1 MQAAELLLA
10 PSDDEEPEPPD
21 VDSVVVE
28 EGIEET
34 VEEAVEDECWEED
47 IEEEGEEEEWSE
59 EGEEEGEEE
68 DEEMDEEWWRGQ
80 EQEEIGLQE
89 LIKEDVEEVVNVR
102 GEDLAE
108 RSEVNVGHE
117 REEKREKAYGKTAVS
132 KRTKGSEGEVKE
144 RPIQS
149 VSRWTNVKGQVRWV
163 GWNWDLVRG
172 QQETC
177 GQADTSTSGVI
188 SSNGDGNPSPSTSAI
203 LSELSSHLS
212 LRFLG
217 VHPFPT
223 TPHPFVHPR
232 LFAPSLFPCPP
243 SSPLP
248 FPLDT
253 GWRGAA
259 RVALK
264 SGSRTDGTC
273 DKMDVMIA
281 QQQMLAERS
290 TAV

>member
-10 PSDDEEPEPPD
+10 TSDDEEPEPPD

-68 DEEMDEEWWRGQ
+68 DEEMGEEWWRGQ

-89 LIKEDVEEVVNVR
+89 LIKEDVDEVVNVH

-117 REEKREKAYGKTAVS
+117 REEKREKAYGKTPIS
-132 KRTKGSEGEVKE
+132 KRTKGDEGEVKE
-144 RPIQS
+144 WPIQS

-163 GWNWDLVRG
+163 GWNWDLVRRE
-172 QQETC
+172 QETC
-177 GQADTSTSGVI
+177 GQADTSTSGRI
-188 SSNGDGNPSPSTSAI
+188 SSKGDGDPNPSTSAI
-203 LSELSSHLS
+203 MSELSSHLS
-212 LRFLG
+212 LRFPLYLFAVPARLFCRG
-217 VHPFPT
+217 SLVSIPFPPLPT
-223 TPHPFVHPR
+223 
-232 LFAPSLFPCPP
+232 P
-243 SSPLP
+243 SSIPASSLHLFSPALPPLRFLSP
-248 FPLDT
+248 
-253 GWRGAA
+253 
-259 RVALK
+259 
-264 SGSRTDGTC
+264 
-273 DKMDVMIA
+273 
-281 QQQMLAERS
+281 
-290 TAV
+290 